1 MATVVNDFTANAPKS
16 NLVSPEE
23 TKTIM
28 GVFEKMNAYTRS
40 KYNQDFSKTM
50 VNLNAE
56 ARKDM
61 AKKMSDNIFASELLR
76 QGENS
81 GFNTNDAVT
90 TASRASII
98 KSIKSEFKA
107 RAENVLLGS
116 QSLGNYTTAINNMQ
130 TLQSVMLYPGVI
142 QSTYNKIAKTVVEK
156 KLFYDRLY
164 DAPYLIGH
172 DNKIYDYYGTLRDNE
187 ALKKLMGH
195 ASPTDVIELP
205 VTNKYVTNVTGVTST
220 TGALANLIDSYNHGK
235 QTPIN
240 GPYNY
245 LNRGIEIVAI
255 GYDEGGT
262 TKQKAV
268 TLITNGNQTQSGEV
282 SDVVATIRLKLSNP
296 SNPTAEPIRINGSVA
311 ANGDIDV
318 FCSDDKVKSIT
329 FKFNLPVIGMQ
340 GAVSIGR
347 KKSQLR
353 FFINEAER
361 FRTTLNQQYIMDSD
375 IMIEDD
381 VIELFN
387 ADVITLANQR
397 KDQWTFDWFDDHIKS
412 MKTATVQDFVNTE
425 TVLDRYALFADGKVE
440 MNQIMQSAAAAGME
454 GFMKIHNDMLANE
467 MFKVLNQIELELNPL
482 EKNFVIYSSSLAT
495 QWISDMAGN
504 NVTKFNMIS
513 DGGDGTIAGLATP
526 YTLNRININN
536 HYTGWFVASNRLRS
550 EKIEI
555 DAPAFGATAKGYGYL
570 HKYRIIPRLEES
582 KDSFIFLS
590 GPEMFTRGT
599 STPEFVNYEAINYEI
614 RWDLACI
621 NKTIGEVEFYESP
634 MAKKH

>member
-1 MATVVNDFTANAPKS
+1 MATVVNDFTANVPKS

-142 QSTYNKIAKTVVEK
+142 QATYNKIAKTVVEK

-397 KDQWTFDWFDDHIKS
+397 KDQWTFDWFDSHIKS

-555 DAPAFGATAKGYGYL
+555 DAPAFGASAKGYGYL